1 MEEIKKAFSED
12 SSQFDSALA
21 HINELVDGRS
31 TDLDELQS
39 SLTKLLQAQESLAQ
53 STGRFNK
60 INGDYLTDIVQNEE
74 RLGEDSY
81 RKEFSN
87 VEYNNEQV
95 QGASRKVQNVDDRI
109 AQIKTYIHRVED
121 LINMARRF

>member
-1 MEEIKKAFSED
+1 MRLFYERYA
-12 SSQFDSALA
+12 
-21 HINELVDGRS
+21 G
-31 TDLDELQS
+31 
-39 SLTKLLQAQESLAQ
+39 
-53 STGRFNK
+53 
-60 INGDYLTDIVQNEE
+60 YLTAVCSRYVPDRASAQDILQDAFLQIFDAV
-74 RLGEDSY
+74 SY
-81 RKEFSN
+81 RQEFSN